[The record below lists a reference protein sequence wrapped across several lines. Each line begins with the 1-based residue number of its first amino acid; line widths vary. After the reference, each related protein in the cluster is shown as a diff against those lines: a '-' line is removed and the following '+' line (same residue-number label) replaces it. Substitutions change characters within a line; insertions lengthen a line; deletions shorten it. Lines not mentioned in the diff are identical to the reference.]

1 MHLFSSPGD
10 KNMIID
16 TIDILVIGSGKL
28 ITQNVILKNK
38 IAEFHFLKETNN
50 SKRRKYQENLS
61 KFLNLSSHNDKRQ
74 FHDDKI
80 EQKLLDNP
88 DSSKKS
94 LKIGEFDYITQTF
107 ASDKFLLNMNFHIIN
122 DMAVDPYISDYIT
135 SKIDMCIVSFNKADI
150 VKYFFKFSKLI
161 LSLDRFFQS
170 FTVI

>member
-80 EQKLLDNP
+80 E
-88 DSSKKS
+88 
-94 LKIGEFDYITQTF
+94 
-107 ASDKFLLNMNFHIIN
+107 
-122 DMAVDPYISDYIT
+122 
-135 SKIDMCIVSFNKADI
+135 
-150 VKYFFKFSKLI
+150 
-161 LSLDRFFQS
+161 
-170 FTVI
+170 